1 MSTQKFEQQVGGIS
15 TIKRELLESLLLE
28 AGIELPRTQT
38 IPRRETSDPPP
49 LSFAQQR
56 LWFLQQLDPQSAAY
70 NVPRAVRLAGPL
82 NVSALRRSLNEVVRR
97 HEVLRTT
104 FTTLDEQPVQ
114 IVHQPQP
121 VALPV
126 FDLRDLPEM
135 EREASIQALFA
146 AETSRPFD
154 LANDSL
160 LRASLV
166 RAGDED
172 HVIFFTLHHI
182 VSDGWSSGVL
192 ISELVALYD
201 AYSHDRPSPLLE
213 LPVQYAD
220 YAVWQRQQLQGETL
234 EEHLAYWERKLRGAQ
249 GLKLPADRPRPKVQS
264 THGAEYSF
272 AVSSSLTDA
281 LNELSRREGTTLFM
295 TLLAAF
301 KALLCRYTGQEDISV
316 GVPIAGRNQIETE
329 QLIGFFIN
337 TLVMRTDLS
346 GDPSFRELLG
356 RVREVA
362 VRAYAHQELPF
373 ERIVEELQPER
384 NAGSQPFFNVMFV
397 YQNMPASSYP
407 SPGLT
412 MRQVAMSD
420 QTAVRSDIDFYLW
433 EGESLQGSFVYSTDL
448 FDESTIAQMSS
459 RLVELLEEITRAP
472 EVSLNDLFAGAKPE
486 PLAMSLI
493 AAADE
498 KVPFSYH
505 QERMWFIDQFENGNV
520 YESAPT
526 YHNIPL
532 ILHLKGDVDT
542 DVLESSL
549 NEIVQRHAILR
560 TRFIAEEGKGWQ
572 VITPSER
579 LELKVVQCTQANGLE
594 LALTEAREPFA
605 LDKDLPIRATIF
617 RVSATEVLLLL
628 TVHHIVADR
637 PSLTLIAG
645 ELSEIYNTRIDAF
658 PLDTV
663 STTCGSGWV
672 RSCEATEMLDT
683 GVKAAHSPA
692 TAGGTDTVQYADYA
706 KAQQNLTEADFA
718 QLWFYWRWQLRGQ
731 LAALKLPEDRPR
743 PAVHTYTGA
752 RETFTLDATVV
763 SEDPF
768 ATLLAAFKV
777 LMHRYARQ
785 DEIVVGTAEPC
796 RTQPEVANLVGPFA
810 NLVVLRSDL
819 GGNPSFS
826 TLVQRVKKTVDQ
838 ARAHQEMPFDK
849 MVQLLNPEK
858 DMSRTALFDVLFQF
872 DDEAEPVFSFGQ
884 TEAQQIDTGFGYGK
898 YDLNLLV
905 RRSAAGFTVNA
916 VYNSD
921 IYDAWNIR
929 QMLSHF
935 QTLIDAFP
943 VDPEQRIDDVI
954 LLSAAEEQ
962 QQLSGWNNTDAS
974 YPADKTIHELF
985 AEQAARTPDMIAVT
999 VGAERVTY
1007 RELDERA
1014 NRLAHYLRR
1023 HGVGPN
1029 KLVALCL
1036 NKSTEMI
1043 VSMLAVLKAGGG
1055 YLPLDPGNP
1064 AERLQFVI
1072 EDSGTAHLITTA
1084 ALAGKV
1090 PSVPAT
1096 VLVDADRAAILL
1108 EPATAPDSGAS
1119 PQDLAY
1125 CIYTS
1130 GSTGKPKGTLI
1141 EHRNVV
1147 RLMVND
1153 KLQFNFSDAEVWT
1166 MFHSYS
1172 FDFSVWEMY
1181 GALLYGGK
1189 LIIVPEQVS
1198 KDPALF
1204 LDLVINEKVTVLNQ
1218 TPTAFY
1224 NFASLDQGQ
1233 SLALR
1238 YVIFGGEALRPAL
1251 LREWRAS
1258 HPDVK
1263 LINMYGITETTVHVT
1278 FKEIDDEHVATDTSN
1293 IGVPI
1298 PTTTTYIFDD
1308 ELRLLPVGV
1317 PGEIC
1322 VGGGGVCRGYLGRD
1336 ELTRRKFVVNPYKP
1350 EEKIYRSGDLGKLLP
1365 SGEMVYM
1372 GRSDDQVQ
1380 IRGFRVEPGE
1390 VQSQLLTHPSIT
1402 RAEVIAMT
1410 MPHGAVELVAYVVA
1424 AGEVDVTELRTHV
1437 ASALPHYMVPSAFV
1451 FIDQMPLT
1459 PNGKVD
1465 RRALPEPDQSRPE
1478 LNAAFVAPRTQTEEI
1493 LASMWAEVLGLS
1505 RVGVHDNFF
1514 DLGGHSL
1521 LATQIVSRVRRVLQV
1536 EVELRRLFEAPTVA
1550 ELAQSIEALRGGNA
1564 GPKAPPIVRAERRS
1578 EEHPLSF
1585 AQQRLWFI
1593 DQLAPGT
1600 SAYNI
1605 PLALRVRGCLNVAAF
1620 EQTFNEIVRRHEV
1633 LRTTFVARNRRPVQV
1648 IAEAVP
1654 FRLHVEDLSALPAEQ
1669 REKEV
1674 RRLAREEAGQSFD
1687 LSRGPLMRTRL
1698 LRLGLEEHVVL
1709 FTTHHIIS
1717 DAWSLGVLVQEVA
1730 ALYEAFA
1737 ADQPSPLAE
1746 LPLQYADFA
1755 VWQREWMQGEVLNT
1769 YLNYWKRK
1777 LSGASLTFE
1786 SKPAT
1791 QAADF
1796 RGGDLSFAFSRDLSD
1811 AVRKLS
1817 QREGATLFMTLL
1829 AAYTVLLKHAT
1840 DRDDIVVGT
1849 DVANRNRVEVESL
1862 IGFFVNI
1869 LVLRTDL
1876 SGNPTF
1882 RELLARVRETTL
1894 EAYEHQDL
1902 PFDKLV
1908 EVLRPE
1914 RALGSTPLFQAKIN
1928 VLNTPATRLEPAGLV
1943 LTNLE
1948 GEAGGT
1954 EMSKFDL
1961 CLTVMDTVQGLEGYL
1976 SYSASLFDEGTVA
1989 RMLGQFETLVKS
2001 IVANPEARL
2010 DELEILSPAEREQLE
2025 AQKRSR
2031 REANIKRFKSTQPRA
2046 VGAARRQLVK
2056 TEVGPGKSLII
2067 QPNLRDVDFFDWVS
2081 NNRDLIESSLIEHG
2095 AVLFLGFE
2103 LNKQADLEQFLKA
2116 FSLPLINYA
2125 EHSSDGL
2132 HHELTGLSSWP
2143 MKICFLCEQPDSGE
2157 VSIAD
2162 VRKVRRRLSS
2172 RIVERFAEQGW
2183 MLSTTREV
2191 YPALVP
2197 HPRTGELLWFN
2208 NIAFWPATNYG
2219 DGSPIEDSVI
2229 EEIRAAYHQE
2239 TATLTW
2245 RQGDLLVLDNMLVAH
2260 SYTGSQEILVATAE
2274 AHTLGSGQYR
2284 ER

>member
-1 MSTQKFEQQVGGIS
+1 MSTHKFEQHVGGIS
-15 TIKRELLESLLLE
+15 TIKQELLESLLLE
-28 AGIELPRTQT
+28 AGIELRRTQT
-38 IPRRETSDPPP
+38 ISRRETSDPPP

-82 NVSALRRSLNEVVRR
+82 NVSALRRSLSEVVRR

-114 IVHQPQP
+114 IVHQAQP

-126 FDLRDLPEM
+126 FDLSDLPAA
-135 EREASIQALFA
+135 EREASIQALYTK
-146 AETSRPFD
+146 ETSRPFN
-154 LANDSL
+154 LADDSL
-160 LRASLV
+160 LRVVLV
-166 RAGDED
+166 RASDED

-182 VSDGWSSGVL
+182 VSDGWSTGVL

-234 EEHLAYWERKLRGAQ
+234 EEHLGYWERKLRGALV
-249 GLKLPADRPRPKVQS
+249 LKLPADRPRPKVQS
-264 THGAEYSF
+264 MRGAQYSIT
-272 AVSSSLTDA
+272 VPSSLTEA

-301 KALLCRYTGQEDISV
+301 KALLCRYTGQEDISI
-316 GVPIAGRNQIETE
+316 GVPIAGRNQVETE

-346 GDPSFRELLG
+346 GDISFRELLG

-362 VRAYAHQELPF
+362 VGAYAHQELPF

-384 NAGSQPFFNVMFV
+384 NAGTQPFFNVMFV
-397 YQNMPASSYP
+397 YQNMPASSD
-407 SPGLT
+407 SLPGLT
-412 MRQVAMSD
+412 MSEVAMSD

-433 EGESLQGSFVYSTDL
+433 EGESLSGSLVYSADL
-448 FDESTIAQMSS
+448 FDESTIAQMAN
-459 RLVELLEEITRAP
+459 RFVEVLEEITGAP
-472 EVSLNDLFAGAKPE
+472 EVSLTDLLVGSKPE
-486 PLAMSLI
+486 PLAISLKS
-493 AAADE
+493 AVDE

-532 ILHLKGDVDT
+532 ILHLNGDVDT

-560 TRFIAEEGKGWQ
+560 TRFIAEEGRGWQ

-605 LDKDLPIRATIF
+605 LDQDLPIRATIF
-617 RVSATEVLLLL
+617 RQSAAEALLLL

-637 PSLTLIAG
+637 PSLRLIAG
-645 ELSEIYNTRIDAF
+645 ELSEIYNARIDGRAMSL
-658 PLDTV
+658 PEL
-663 STTCGSGWV
+663 
-672 RSCEATEMLDT
+672 
-683 GVKAAHSPA
+683 P
-692 TAGGTDTVQYADYA
+692 VQYAGYA
-706 KAQQNLTEADFA
+706 KGQQNLTEADFE

-743 PAVHTYTGA
+743 PAIHTYTAA
-752 RETFTLDATVV
+752 RETFTLEPTAV
-763 SEDPF
+763 SRLGQDQF
-768 ATLLAAFKV
+768 AALLAAFKV

-785 DEIVVGTAEPC
+785 DEIVVGTSEPC
-796 RTQPEVANLVGPFA
+796 RTQPEIANLVGPFA
-810 NLVVLRSDL
+810 NLLVLRSDL

-826 TLVQRVKKTVDQ
+826 TLVQRVKQTLNQ

-849 MVQLLNPEK
+849 LVQLLNPEK

-872 DDEAEPVFSFGQ
+872 DDEAAPVFSLGQ

-898 YDLNLLV
+898 YDLNLLF
-905 RRSAAGFTVNA
+905 RRSAEGFTVNA

-935 QTLIDAFP
+935 RTLIDAFS
-943 VDPEQRIDDVI
+943 VDPEQGIDDVT

-962 QQLSGWNNTDAS
+962 QQLSGWNNTHAS

-985 AEQAARTPDMIAVT
+985 AEQAARTPDKIAVT
-999 VGAERVTY
+999 FGEERVTY

-1036 NKSTEMI
+1036 NKSPEMI

-1072 EDSGTAHLITTA
+1072 EDSGTSHLITTS

-1090 PSVPAT
+1090 PAAVPAT
-1096 VLVDADRAAILL
+1096 VLVDADGGAISF
-1108 EPATAPDSGAS
+1108 EPATAPDSEAG

-1130 GSTGKPKGTLI
+1130 GSTGKPKGALI

-1153 KLQFNFSDAEVWT
+1153 KLQFNFSGADVWT

-1181 GALLYGGK
+1181 GALLYGGR
-1189 LIIVPEQVS
+1189 LVVVPEQVS

-1204 LDLVINEKVTVLNQ
+1204 LDLVINERVTVLNQ

-1224 NFASLDQGQ
+1224 NFVSLDQGQ

-1251 LREWRAS
+1251 LQEWRAS
-1258 HPDVK
+1258 HPHVK

-1402 RAEVIAMT
+1402 RAEVIAKT
-1410 MPHGAVELVAYVVA
+1410 MHHGAVELVAYVVA
-1424 AGEVDVTELRTHV
+1424 SGEVDVTELRTHV

-1451 FIDQMPLT
+1451 FIDQIPLT

-1465 RRALPEPDQSRPE
+1465 RQALPEPDQSRPE
-1478 LNAAFVAPRTQTEEI
+1478 LDAAFVAPRTQTEEI
-1493 LASMWAEVLGLS
+1493 LASMWAEVLGLT

-1521 LATQIVSRVRRVLQV
+1521 LATQIVSRLRRVLQV

-1578 EEHPLSF
+1578 EELPLSF

-1600 SAYNI
+1600 TAYNI
-1605 PLALRVRGCLNVAAF
+1605 PLALRVRGRLNVAAF
-1620 EQTFNEIVRRHEV
+1620 EQTLNEIVRRHEV
-1633 LRTTFVARNRRPVQV
+1633 LRTTFVAKNRRPVQV
-1648 IAEAVP
+1648 IAEAIP
-1654 FRLHVEDLSALPAEQ
+1654 FRLQVEDLSQLPVEQ

-1674 RRLAREEAGQSFD
+1674 RRFAREEAGQSFD

-1698 LRLGLEEHVVL
+1698 LRLGSEEHVVL

-1730 ALYEAFA
+1730 VLYEAFA

-1755 VWQREWMQGEVLNT
+1755 VWQREWMQGDVLNT

-1777 LSGASLTFE
+1777 LSGAALTFE
-1786 SKPAT
+1786 LKPAT

-1796 RGGDLSFAFSRDLSD
+1796 RGADLSFAFSSDLSD
-1811 AVRKLS
+1811 AVKKLS

-1829 AAYTVLLKHAT
+1829 AAFTVLLKHAT
-1840 DRDDIVVGT
+1840 DREDIVVGT

-1908 EVLRPE
+1908 EVLKPE
-1914 RALGSTPLFQAKIN
+1914 RALGSTPLFQAKLN
-1928 VLNTPATRLEPAGLV
+1928 LLNTRPTRLEPAGLV

-1948 GEAGGT
+1948 GEAGGA

-1961 CLTVMDTVQGLEGYL
+1961 CLTVMDTVQGLEGAL
-1976 SYSASLFDEGTVA
+1976 SYSASLFDEETVA
-1989 RMLGQFETLVKS
+1989 RLLRQFETLVKS

-2010 DELEILSPAEREQLE
+2010 DELEILSPTEREQLE
-2025 AQKRSR
+2025 AKKRSR

-2056 TEVGPGKSLII
+2056 FDVGPGSSVPLII

-2081 NNRDLIESSLIEHG
+2081 NNRELIESKLVEHG
-2095 AVLFLGFE
+2095 AVLFRGFG
-2103 LNKQADLEQFLKA
+2103 LNTEDDLERFLKA
-2116 FSLPLINYA
+2116 FSLP
-2125 EHSSDGL
+2125 
-2132 HHELTGLSSWP
+2132 
-2143 MKICFLCEQPDSGE
+2143 
-2157 VSIAD
+2157 
-2162 VRKVRRRLSS
+2162 
-2172 RIVERFAEQGW
+2172 
-2183 MLSTTREV
+2183 
-2191 YPALVP
+2191 
-2197 HPRTGELLWFN
+2197 FN
-2208 NIAFWPATNYG
+2208 NIASWHATNYG

-2229 EEIRAAYHQE
+2229 EEIRAAYQQE
-2239 TATLTW
+2239 STTLTW

-2260 SYTGSQEILVATAE
+2260 SHTDSQKIRIAFTQE
-2274 AHTLGSGQYR
+2274 Y
-2284 ER
+2284 